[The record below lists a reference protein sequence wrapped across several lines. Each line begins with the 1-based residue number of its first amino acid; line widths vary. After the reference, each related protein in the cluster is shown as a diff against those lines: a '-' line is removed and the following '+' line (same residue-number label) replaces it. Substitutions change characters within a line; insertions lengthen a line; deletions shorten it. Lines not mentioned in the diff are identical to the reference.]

1 MTFPCSSLG
10 TLYERLLERRPVV
23 RDGQVELQLQ
33 PYARKD
39 SGSYYTPP
47 ELVRLIVEQT
57 LGPLVCGARGAV
69 P

>member
-1 MTFPCSSLG
+1 M
-10 TLYERLLERRPVV
+10 
-23 RDGQVELQLQ
+23 VELQLQ